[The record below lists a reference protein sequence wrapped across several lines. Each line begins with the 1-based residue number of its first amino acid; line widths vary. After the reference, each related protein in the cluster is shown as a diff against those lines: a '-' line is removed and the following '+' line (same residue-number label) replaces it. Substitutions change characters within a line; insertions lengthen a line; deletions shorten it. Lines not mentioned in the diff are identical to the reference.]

1 MQICKVKNF
10 KPKHYFMSRRTEVK
24 TIKSLKDLV
33 PDDKNANQGSVRGRA
48 MLEESVEQYGAARSM
63 VADVNGKLIAG
74 NKSAEVFA
82 EKGMDEI
89 IVVQSDGT
97 KPVVIQ
103 RTDLNLDKDPRAR
116 ELAVMDNRTNEVSLT
131 WDADALN
138 QLQQDGVNLSGAFD
152 EIELSNIQALS
163 EANLSAAANMQA
175 APPEF
180 PSFDENL
187 PTEHQC
193 PKCGYSWSGKAK
205 AKT

>member
-48 MLEESVEQYGAARSM
+48 MLETSVEQYGAGRSLL
-63 VADVNGKLIAG
+63 ADRNGKLIAG
-74 NKSAEVFA
+74 NKSQEVYID
-82 EKGMDEI
+82 KGIEDC
-89 IVVQSDGT
+89 IVVQTDGKT
-97 KPVVIQ
+97 PVVVQ
-103 RTDLNLDKDPRAR
+103 RVDLDLDKDPRAR

-131 WDADALN
+131 WDGEVLN
-138 QLQQDGVNLSGAFD
+138 KLQQEGTDLSKAFD
-152 EIELSNIQALS
+152 EIELKNIVALS